1 MKRMLLLFLTCFSCI
16 VSAQDFKCHKESL
29 PDMAWKETCTFTG
42 QTIPSS
48 YKFVRKQFQ
57 ETEAQYTKPRIPKKA
72 ITYATGA
79 DNDLVKVSYLWKSK
93 TYLLVKFDYEAS
105 SAMVQWA
112 FKQRK
117 HSTIFI
123 KTVFPP

>member
-1 MKRMLLLFLTCFSCI
+1 MKKLFTFFLIFFSCA
-16 VSAQDFKCHKESL
+16 VFAQDFKCHKESL

-72 ITYATGA
+72 ITYAMGV
-79 DNDLVKVSYLWKSK
+79 DSELVKVSYLWKSK
-93 TYLLVKFDYEAS
+93 MYLLVKFDYEAS

-117 HSTIFI
+117 HSTVFI